1 MTTLLRFLDND
12 RTGRCA
18 NIRMDNG
25 DPCWIGIT
33 QSGVLVKTSKISLSR
48 AKLFDESNVYR
59 LAKTARSLNEKY
71 EDDLTPQE
79 LWNPVLKALVNTILH
94 CSSLAEVSRIL
105 NEVYAAQSESADE

>member
-1 MTTLLRFLDND
+1 
-12 RTGRCA
+12 
-18 NIRMDNG
+18 MDNG